1 MKIKSDF
8 ITNSSSSSFI
18 IAVKKFPEIDGETV
32 EKYPF
37 LKFYQKLVK
46 DFLQGDSY
54 EDENGLLYSFGV
66 KTIEEL
72 DQEYELKDFNERK
85 EYLNKGYKILS
96 LDVEYSEETRESLI
110 RSLED
115 KENFI
120 ILEG

>member
-18 IAVKKFPEIDGETV
+18 IAIKKFPEIDNETV

-37 LKFYQKLVK
+37 LKFYHKLVK

-66 KTIEEL
+66 KTVEEL
-72 DQEYELKDFNERK
+72 DQEYELKSFNERK
-85 EYLNKGYKILS
+85 EYLSKGYKILS
-96 LDVEYSEETRESLI
+96 LDVEYSEETREGLI
-110 RSLED
+110 RSLND